1 MDPQPHCRQS
11 SPLRRPSA
19 PRPYRDITSPL
30 ATAFVPASL
39 PPAAALALPRAR
51 HLSIMSPGV
60 LPLDVNASAA
70 AAAAAAVPVVLPA
83 QPLQHPPPPPQAAAR
98 YADAAAATASAL
110 PLPRAYSPSP
120 SPPSPSPVRAVA
132 EESVPVAAAAMLAA
146 ATTPAPSS
154 EAEQRAARALR
165 AVRTLPA
172 SEYAR
177 MLGPTHP
184 PPEALPMLRPLML
197 LLGLVRAPA
206 RDPTEL
212 YDKRSR
218 AWAAAWRELR
228 RLPWA
233 DVEAR
238 LLAVA
243 PAVLLRNR
251 LARSLLKEMHCDPEA
266 LRRLSQAA
274 VHLHAWCAALLEGCP
289 TRAADATPD
298 CRDAVEA
305 KAARII
311 HQTKVAA
318 AAEAEAAAAAE
329 AARTA
334 EALETLNR
342 MRRIVHNVDQW
353 LEALQLEQYKAVFAE
368 AEVRDLHT
376 ASLITEPDLV
386 EMGIPIGPKRKLLK
400 AVSRLQEQAA
410 AAAAS

>member
-19 PRPYRDITSPL
+19 PRPCRDITSPL

-39 PPAAALALPRAR
+39 PPAAALALPRVR
-51 HLSIMSPGV
+51 RLSIMSPGV
-60 LPLDVNASAA
+60 LPLDANASAA
-70 AAAAAAVPVVLPA
+70 AAPVVLPA
-83 QPLQHPPPPPQAAAR
+83 QPLRHPPPPQAASR
-98 YADAAAATASAL
+98 YADAAASATAL

-120 SPPSPSPVRAVA
+120 SPPSPPPVRAVEGDA
-132 EESVPVAAAAMLAA
+132 VPAAAAAA
-146 ATTPAPSS
+146 AAVPAS

-165 AVRTLPA
+165 AVRTLPEA
-172 SEYAR
+172 EYAR

-184 PPEALPMLRPLML
+184 PAEALPMLRPLML

-233 DVEAR
+233 VVEAR
-238 LLAVA
+238 LLAVE

-318 AAEAEAAAAAE
+318 AEEAKAAAAAE

-342 MRRIVHNVDQW
+342 MRRIVHNVDEW
-353 LEALQLEQYKAVFAE
+353 LEALQLEQYKTVFAE

-410 AAAAS
+410 MATSS